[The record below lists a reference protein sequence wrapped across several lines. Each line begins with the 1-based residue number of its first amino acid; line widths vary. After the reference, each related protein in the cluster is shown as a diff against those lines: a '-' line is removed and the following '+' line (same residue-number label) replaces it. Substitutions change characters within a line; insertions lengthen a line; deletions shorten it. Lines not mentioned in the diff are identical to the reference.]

1 MANTTILFATLL
13 ILLGAGGYFG
23 SGANSPTALIPA
35 VFGVI
40 LLILGLVAR
49 NPARRKHAM
58 HGAAVV
64 ALLGLFGSIRGL
76 LQLPTVLSGGEVAR
90 PAAVIAQSIMAVLMI
105 IFVALAIRSFVE
117 ARRSRAI

>member
-1 MANTTILFATLL
+1 M
-13 ILLGAGGYFG
+13 
-23 SGANSPTALIPA
+23 
-35 VFGVI
+35 
-40 LLILGLVAR
+40 
-49 NPARRKHAM
+49 
-58 HGAAVV
+58 
-64 ALLGLFGSIRGL
+64 GLFGSIRGL

>member
-23 SGANSPTALIPA
+23 SGTNSPTALIPA
-35 VFGVI
+35 IFGVV

-58 HGAAVV
+58 HGAAMV